1 MGLTGPPTSSKSP
14 PAHIGFLPRSTA
26 LSILPFGHEISP
38 PGGLLDAFPAWGK
51 GGLLGAAP
59 LLGPL
64 CTSPGAP
71 PKKRFQFPSGHE
83 GNASPAAGAS
93 LTRFAHSGDLPP
105 RRVNAR
111 GCFHFD
117 QYPLQPTSMNTITGS
132 GDDLVPFRLLQDICA
147 SQT

>member
-1 MGLTGPPTSSKSP
+1 MAEFGRLSGVQFLLIAEFKYFAALRALDFAFRRRSCASP
-14 PAHIGFLPRSTA
+14 AR
-26 LSILPFGHEISP
+26 
-38 PGGLLDAFPAWGK
+38 GK
-51 GGLLGAAP
+51 GGLLEAAP

-64 CTSPGAP
+64 CTPPGTP
-71 PKKRFQFPSGHE
+71 PKKRFQFPSGNE
-83 GNASPAAGAS
+83 GNVSPAAGAS
-93 LTRFAHSGDLPP
+93 FPRYARSGDLPP

-132 GDDLVPFRLLQDICA
+132 GDDLVPFQLLQDICA